1 MSGTSA
7 GGGRSDRCLGRFGG
21 VLAGFDGVTYSTLNP
36 ILVYLADNYG
46 QDSASCDME
55 AVKIIPGLLN

>member
-1 MSGTSA
+1 M
-7 GGGRSDRCLGRFGG
+7 L
-21 VLAGFDGVTYSTLNP
+21 VGFDGVTYSTLNP